1 MVHRDGYPPRQNHA
15 VSCFV
20 NSCRLAIII
29 NDIVVQLYSKRN
41 NRSMTE
47 SSLRDI
53 KVRLGVWRAE
63 SPAHLKYDVDNLP
76 TICPPPHIIS
86 QKYVPNFFSP
96 LL

>member
-1 MVHRDGYPPRQNHA
+1 MVHSDGYPPNKNYA

-53 KVRLGVWRAE
+53 KVRLDVWRAE
-63 SPAHLKYDVDNLP
+63 SPSHLKFNVDNLP
-76 TICPPPHIIS
+76 AVCPPPHIVS
-86 QKYVPNFFSP
+86 QK
-96 LL
+96 